1 MKNLER
7 FSPTVIQSQSPSHS
21 SQRNTHFFPPN
32 RKFQNARIIRTYL
45 IFNSLAINTG
55 EFSILK
61 PHFLTLVNDTNSSNL
76 NHLEINIFLSSKK
89 VHLKQV
95 N

>member
-7 FSPTVIQSQSPSHS
+7 FLPTVIQSQSPSHS
-21 SQRNTHFFPPN
+21 RQRNTHSFPPK
-32 RKFQNARIIRTYL
+32 RKFQNTRIISTYL
-45 IFNSLAINTG
+45 IFDALAINTG

-61 PHFLTLVNDTNSSNL
+61 PHFITLVNDTNSSNL